1 MDFKMRIRQ
10 YIALCLL
17 LTSGVGISFAQHISI
32 NKAIDIGVR
41 FFEQEVVNSI
51 SPRYAPA
58 MGGNQ
63 MATAKVLRYA
73 DRECM
78 YAVSMPDSGWVLV
91 AADERVVPILAI
103 SYDGTFPA
111 DEDMPPAMRDLFEDY
126 ANEIVYIQ
134 DSINGEPHP
143 EWAALENNTYG
154 AQAFSA
160 ETGSDIYTP
169 GDALLNRPDRGEVKW
184 DQAGCNKSNPSRVY
198 CDYVYNKFCP
208 DWYQISCG
216 RTYVG
221 CTAVAMA
228 QIMWYW
234 QWPHTGYIPVSINKK
249 GEPSKTTEL
258 HLYNWNLMPKE
269 IADTT
274 SVEEVNMIA
283 GFLRDCGYTS
293 KMKYEEDGSGASLKN
308 AMAAMTDVFFYN
320 DNMRHKQKALTI
332 NWAKKL
338 REEINAGRP
347 VLYAGYGDAGHAFV
361 IDGYKESNPD
371 YFHVNWGWG
380 STESNYFL
388 LDNLY
393 GNGHTFNSRQE
404 ALFGIKPDP
413 DCAPYSTN
421 GTKTL
426 RYGTAGTLTINTAVE
441 SGEFGVYYSGTEV
454 RLKPGFHAKQGSKLH
469 VAIQHFP
476 CDGIA
481 PQSLRAPQHTQEEAV
496 YDDITASA
504 IRISPNPTTGLL
516 NIESDKAIQS
526 VAVYQLDGQKITEQ
540 TGNAVEL
547 YAASAG
553 IYIVHIYFTDGSV
566 YTDKVIKTN

>member
-1 MDFKMRIRQ
+1 MKTKISFVFAI
-10 YIALCLL
+10 LL
-17 LTSGVGISFAQHISI
+17 LANIVICAQPISTG
-32 NKAIDIGVR
+32 KAIDAAVH
-41 FFEQEVVNSI
+41 FFAQETENSDV
-51 SPRYAPA
+51 PLYAPA

-63 MATAKVLRYA
+63 MVTAKVLRYA
-73 DRECM
+73 ERECM
-78 YAVSMPDSGWVLV
+78 YVVSMPDSGWVLV
-91 AADERVVPILAI
+91 SADERVAPILAV
-103 SYDGTFPA
+103 SYNGTFPA
-111 DEDMPPAMRDLFEDY
+111 EEVMPPAMRDLFEDY
-126 ANEIVYIQ
+126 ANEIMFIQ
-134 DSINGEPHP
+134 DSISDSQPHS
-143 EWAALENNTYG
+143 EWEALENNTYQVQTFECG
-154 AQAFSA
+154 
-160 ETGSDIYTP
+160 TGSDIYTP

-234 QWPHTGYIPVSINKK
+234 QWPHTAYVYNDIERNGDPK
-249 GEPSKTTEL
+249 GQIEL
-258 HLYNWNLMPKE
+258 HLYDWNLMPKE

-553 IYIVHIYFTDGSV
+553 VYIVHIYFTDGSV